1 MPGRKKSFFRKN
13 NRGKMSKKWII
24 TWFFGCG
31 ALLATYAQEPPPPP
45 RPIAVYADPQQGLV
59 FGTVFRGPTGGN
71 IIIYP
76 DGSRSVTGD
85 LIESNLG
92 PPFSPAFF
100 EVEANPGTV
109 VSILNGPEV
118 VLQGSNGGTAILEI
132 GDSSTGSPFITM
144 EQPPLRTIVRIG
156 GVLRVG
162 GPLTTISGVYSG
174 SFYVT
179 FIQQ

>member
-1 MPGRKKSFFRKN
+1 MNKTCSAIGFFYCCA
-13 NRGKMSKKWII
+13 M
-24 TWFFGCG
+24 
-31 ALLATYAQEPPPPP
+31 LAAQAQQPPPPP
-45 RPIAVYADPQQGLV
+45 RPISVYADPQQGLV
-59 FGTVFRGPTGGN
+59 FGTIFRGPTGGN

-92 PPFSPAFF
+92 PPFSSAFF

-109 VSILNGPEV
+109 VSILNGPDV
-118 VLQGSNGGTAILEI
+118 VLHGSNGGTAILEI
-132 GDSSTGSPFITM
+132 GDASTGSPFITL
-144 EQPPLRTIVRIG
+144 EQPPVRTMVRIG

>member
-1 MPGRKKSFFRKN
+1 MNKRWLTIGFFWCSAMISIN
-13 NRGKMSKKWII
+13 
-24 TWFFGCG
+24 
-31 ALLATYAQEPPPPP
+31 AQQPPPPP
-45 RPIAVYADPQQGLV
+45 RPISVYANPQQGLV

-85 LIESNLG
+85 LIESTVG

-109 VSILNGPEV
+109 VSILNGPDV

-132 GDSSTGSPFITM
+132 GDASTGSPFITI
-144 EQPPLRTIVRIG
+144 EQPPMRTIVRIG